1 MIAVWSAAGLG
12 LTDAE
17 RAAIEQRSK
26 IVNWTMLIGIA
37 AVVVY
42 LVKKK
47 PAKR

>member
-26 IVNWTMLIGIA
+26 IVNWVMLAGMMGA
-37 AVVVY
+37 LVY
-42 LVKKK
+42 LVKTK